1 METYQIGQVARRT
14 GVTINAIR
22 FCEKAG
28 LRPTPAR
35 SKSGYRLDRAKSLED
50 LAFISKGAAA
60 RVFA

>member
-1 METYQIGQVARRT
+1 
-14 GVTINAIR
+14 VTINAIR

-60 RVFA
+60 MVFA